1 MFTYKTEEE
10 LKAMTSAERE
20 QYLVDKRKHE
30 SDMQN
35 KAIEIAVKAAT
46 EPISTELKEAKQEAD
61 KANKRAEELGERL
74 TEMETKGGKALEK
87 GSFVTFVEKNIEEAG
102 LTAKNF
108 SPSSRSY
115 TSQTELKAAALM
127 TTANVVPNVAGGF
140 SPLFGNYIDTEIGH
154 TPKPEPIF
162 MDLVTVKFQPGTENI
177 YYSDRINE
185 EGVPL
190 FIAEGATKP
199 LIDAEYKTT
208 SLTTKELAERWKMT
222 TRLMYHAPAVVED
235 FREHANELI
244 EKVLDDNILI
254 GDGTGDDMAG
264 IVSYASAFVVPTAL
278 AGKYAEAN
286 IYDVIMAGATQI
298 RLANF
303 SGKITAVL
311 NTAWMALM
319 WAVKDNE
326 GRYIVPPFRSQD
338 GKMIGEVE
346 VRFTNKIDADNILIG
361 DLKKYKFVLSE
372 DAIYNEGYENDDFS
386 KNLVSKKIETF
397 ANGYVKQTER
407 GAIIYDEIAS
417 ILTDIELV
425 TP

>member
-20 QYLVDKRKHE
+20 QYLVDKRAHE
-30 SDMQN
+30 SDVQN
-35 KAIEIAVKAAT
+35 KAILTAVKAAT
-46 EPISTELKEAKQEAD
+46 EPITNELKEAKDSAE
-61 KANKRAEELGERL
+61 KANKRAEELAERL
-74 TEMETKGGKALEK
+74 VTVETKGGNAVEK
-87 GSFVTFVEKNIEEAG
+87 GSFVVFVEKNIEESG
-102 LTAKNF
+102 LTAKNYA
-108 SPSSRSY
+108 PASRSY
-115 TSQTELKAAALM
+115 TSQTEVKAAALM
-127 TTANVVPNVAGGF
+127 TTASVIPNVTGGF

-199 LIDAEYKTT
+199 LIDAEYRTS

-244 EKVLDDNILI
+244 EKVLDDNILT
-254 GDGTGDDMAG
+254 GVGTGNEMSG

-278 AGKYAEAN
+278 AGQYGEAN
-286 IYDVIMAGATQI
+286 IYDVIMAAATQI

-303 SGKITAVL
+303 NGKITAVL

-319 WAVKDNE
+319 WAVKDTE
-326 GRYIVPPFRSQD
+326 GRYIVPPFRSPD
-338 GKMIGEVE
+338 GRMIGEVE
-346 VRFTNKIDADNILIG
+346 IRFTNKINAANILIG

-417 ILTDIELV
+417 ILTDIEV

>member
-1 MFTYKTEEE
+1 MFKYKTEEE

-20 QYLVDKRKHE
+20 QYLVDKRAHE
-30 SDMQN
+30 ASVQ
-35 KAIEIAVKAAT
+35 KEAIEAAVKAAT
-46 EPISTELKEAKQEAD
+46 EPITDELKSAKEEAE

-74 TEMETKGGKALEK
+74 TTIETKGGNATEK
-87 GSFVTFVEKNIEEAG
+87 GTFVTFVEKNIADAG
-102 LTAKNF
+102 LTEKKPAPQANY
-108 SPSSRSY
+108 SAQE
-115 TSQTELKAAALM
+115 TIKAAALM
-127 TTANVVPNVAGGF
+127 TTANVVPNVTGGF
-140 SPLFGNYIDTEIGH
+140 SPLFGNYIDNEIGH
-154 TPKPEPIF
+154 APKPEPIF
-162 MDLVTVKFQPGTENI
+162 MDLVTVKYQPGTENI

-199 LIDAEYKTT
+199 LIDAEYKTS
-208 SLTTKELAERWKMT
+208 SLQTKELAERWKMT
-222 TRLMYHAPAVVED
+222 TRLMYHAPAVVDD

-264 IVSYASAFVVPTAL
+264 IISYASAFVVPTPL
-278 AGKYAEAN
+278 AGAYAEAN
-286 IYDVIMAGATQI
+286 IYDAIMAAATQI

-319 WAVKDNE
+319 WSIKDAE
-326 GRYIVPPFRSQD
+326 GRYIVPPFRSPD
-338 GKMIGEVE
+338 GRMIGEVE
-346 VRFTNKIDADNILIG
+346 IRFTNKIDADNILIG

-417 ILTDIELV
+417 ILTDIEVV